1 MVRNL
6 TKTCE
11 ICLKSMRGDVLKRHM
26 KKHEKEPEMKL
37 DKNSAKCE
45 ICMKTMRKDHLKRH
59 MKKHENKNNEDKKG
73 TLHKN
78 LMLIMQDFNRKK
90 DMGRKLKEIMDNTA
104 KSNENALS

>member
-11 ICLKSMRGDVLKRHM
+11 VCHKSMRGDVLKRHM

-59 MKKHENKNNEDKKG
+59 MKKHE
-73 TLHKN
+73 
-78 LMLIMQDFNRKK
+78 IK
-90 DMGRKLKEIMDNTA
+90 DIVDQCHL
-104 KSNENALS
+104 